1 MLLNVILILG
11 ILFISLRIENSY
23 KVPLPLPVL
32 LLTILVSSIYPN
44 FMGFTNLEVFSEEML
59 AFIVILVLCDAF
71 VLKWKE
77 IKENWFSL
85 LYLAVIAVVL
95 SVISGLVI
103 TKTIFYEYGLS
114 TGAIIVLFS
123 MCLAT
128 DPVAVV
134 STFNQYKLPHK
145 LKFLAEGESLFNDA
159 AALIMFSV
167 FGLAMLKGI
176 EVNTGYI
183 FTEVLTVIIGSIIN
197 GFIFGLIGIYF
208 LKITKDTMG
217 ELVLILL
224 IAYISFFVAEH
235 FHTLNG
241 NTLSGLLS
249 EIVSIITITTI
260 IYASLNREEIRN
272 ENRKNIIL
280 NSKIKIIGK
289 AKEKSD
295 KFINNWI
302 SDITNAERQ
311 KDIAVFLNVLALFV
325 NAVLFISLAKIIKFE
340 NLLFYWKEILTMFLI
355 TTLIRALM
363 MGKFALIS
371 NKKKNMTNINFR
383 WWLIL
388 LFAGIKG
395 GLSIVML
402 HILNK
407 TIPHF
412 EHKVMFE
419 SIIMGIIL
427 LSVFVYVIG
436 LMITIFINKEKF
448 KIDCEEEKH

>member
-1 MLLNVILILG
+1 MLLNIILILG
-11 ILFISLRIENSY
+11 ILFISLKIETSF
-23 KVPLPLPVL
+23 KIPLPLPVL
-32 LLTILVSSIYPN
+32 LLTILISNIYPQ

-59 AFIVILVLCDAF
+59 AFIVILVLGDAF
-71 VLKWKE
+71 VLKWSE
-77 IKENWFSL
+77 IKENWLSL
-85 LYLAVIAVVL
+85 LYLAVIAVIL
-95 SVISGLVI
+95 SVISGVVI
-103 TKTIFYEYGLS
+103 THTIFAHYGLT
-114 TGAIIVLFS
+114 TGATIVLFS

-176 EVNTGYI
+176 DVNITYI
-183 FTEVLTVIIGSIIN
+183 FTEISTVIVGSFLN

-224 IAYISFFVAEH
+224 IAYLSFYFAEH
-235 FHTLNG
+235 FHTSYG
-241 NTLSGLLS
+241 NNLSGLLS
-249 EIVSIITITTI
+249 EIVSVITITTI
-260 IYASLNREEIRN
+260 IYASLNRKDDRN
-272 ENRKNIIL
+272 ENRKNIVLNNNIQIL
-280 NSKIKIIGK
+280 NKAKIKS
-289 AKEKSD
+289 ER
-295 KFINNWI
+295 FLNNWI
-302 SDITNAERQ
+302 SDITNVEKQ
-311 KDIAVFLNVLALFV
+311 KDIGVFLNVLALFV

-340 NLLFYWKEILTMFLI
+340 NLLFYWKEILTMFI
-355 TTLIRALM
+355 VTTLIRALM
-363 MGKFALIS
+363 MGKFSLIS
-371 NKKKNMTNINFR
+371 NQNKNMVNINFR

-407 TIPHF
+407 TIPDF
-412 EHKVMFE
+412 PHKIMFE

-436 LMITIFINKEKF
+436 LMITISLNKEKF
-448 KIDCEEEKH
+448 KKDCEEEKH